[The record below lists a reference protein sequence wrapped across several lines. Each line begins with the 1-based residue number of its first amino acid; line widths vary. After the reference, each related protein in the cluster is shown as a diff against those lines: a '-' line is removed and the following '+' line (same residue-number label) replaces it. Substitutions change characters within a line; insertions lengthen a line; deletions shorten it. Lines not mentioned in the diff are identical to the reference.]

1 MIEQIMERS
10 INGVLALNAVSLEK
24 MQPLI
29 GKVITLQISD
39 LNRIVHVLPGKDGV
53 QVRRESKQPADVTIS
68 GHFGDYLQ
76 GTAASIRSSF
86 QPDAALQVSGDSETA
101 EQLRVVLG
109 SLDLEEALSQVV
121 GDTPARKIAT
131 GFRDV
136 AGWLNQAGESIAA
149 TFGETLKEEKRLLV
163 TGPRLE
169 RFLNEVARLR
179 ESTDRLEQRVH
190 GLERQTPGD

>member
-1 MIEQIMERS
+1 MIEQIIERL
-10 INGVLALNAVSLEK
+10 INGVLALDAVSLEK

-29 GKVITLQISD
+29 GKVIALQISD
-39 LNRIVHVLPGKDGV
+39 LDRIIHVLPGKDGV
-53 QVRRESKQPADVTIS
+53 QVRRASEQPADVTIS

-86 QPDAALQVSGDSETA
+86 QPDAALQVSGDPETA

-121 GDTPARKIAT
+121 GDTPARKIST
-131 GFRDV
+131 GFRDI
-136 AGWLNQAGESIAA
+136 AGWLTQAGESIAA
-149 TFGETLKEEKRLLV
+149 NLGEVLKEEKHLLV

-169 RFLNEVARLR
+169 RFLNEAARLR
-179 ESTDRLEQRVH
+179 ESTDRLEQRVDK
-190 GLERQTPGD
+190 LERQTSGD

>member
-53 QVRRESKQPADVTIS
+53 QVRCESEQPADVTIS

-86 QPDAALQVSGDSETA
+86 QQDATLQVSGDPETA

-136 AGWLNQAGESIAA
+136 VGWLNQAGESIAA